1 MWSAPYWYLRPGA
14 EKGERYVEK
23 KLDRAGLRAAFSG
36 RRPGIQDV
44 TGEYAVLVP
53 LIEGPAGWEL
63 LFEVRAATLRRQ
75 PGEVC
80 FPGGRMEG
88 AESPAACA
96 LRETGE
102 ELGIPAAAVE
112 VVAELDVLLHQ
123 SGFLLRPVL
132 GVVDPASAGR
142 LTLQPAEVAET
153 FRVPLDFFRQNPP
166 ACPSYPLEPCP
177 GPDFPYEAIGFPQ
190 GYPFRG
196 GRVEVPIYR
205 WENRA
210 IWGLTG
216 RIVRHLVEVLD

>member
-1 MWSAPYWYLRPGA
+1 M
-14 EKGERYVEK
+14 EREQ
-23 KLDRAGLRAAFSG
+23 DRAELRAAFSG
-36 RRPGIQDV
+36 RGPGIQDV

-53 LIEGPAGWEL
+53 LIEGKAGWEL

-88 AESPAACA
+88 DEDAVACA
-96 LRETGE
+96 LRETEE
-102 ELGIPAAAVE
+102 ELGIAPAAVE
-112 VVAELDVLLHQ
+112 VLAELDVLLHQ

-132 GVVDPASAGR
+132 GVVDPAAAEK
-142 LTLQPAEVAET
+142 LKLQSAEVAET
-153 FRVPLDFFRQNPP
+153 FRVPLAFFQENPP
-166 ACPSYPLEPCP
+166 LCPSYPLEPRP
-177 GPDFPYEAIGFPQ
+177 GPDFPFAAIGFPQ

-196 GRVEVPIYR
+196 GRTEVPIYR

-216 RIVRHLVEVLD
+216 RIVRHLVEVLG

>member
-1 MWSAPYWYLRPGA
+1 MTRSELHARFAQRTPDL
-14 EKGERYVEK
+14 
-23 KLDRAGLRAAFSG
+23 
-36 RRPGIQDV
+36 QDV
-44 TGEYAVLVP
+44 TARCAVLVP
-53 LIEGPAGWEL
+53 LVEGPCGWEL

-132 GVVDPASAGR
+132 GVVDPAAAGR

-166 ACPSYPLEPCP
+166 LSPGYELTPQP
-177 GPDFPYEAIGFPQ
+177 GPDFPYGAIGFPQ

-216 RIVRHLVEVLD
+216 RIVRHLVEVLG